1 LRTLSI
7 LSRLVLLSALLLGTL
22 VASNLFLNRQLSH
35 GADTLAQEAL
45 LVERLTDTNEA
56 ATAFG
61 DLKYWITDL
70 AVSLLMHSE
79 LNAEQARERLSAALN
94 KLEGD
99 EPAEVAGIRSEV
111 DTMVDLSFQAVEA
124 YTDGQ
129 RVLGNSL
136 SARARTHVATIDE
149 KIALLVSATEAKA
162 LEQIQAAIDRARRAE
177 RLSITVLL
185 ATILVGLLL
194 TTWVLQSIRRPL
206 REIDSAM
213 SALSRGELDT
223 AMPAIAEDEPGRMA
237 QTLGL
242 FRDSL
247 VERDRLQAQRDDATA
262 VLRTTQSQLDAALES
277 MSEGLS
283 LFDADDRLV
292 LCNSRYR
299 ERMQS
304 VSDEPIAPGTSFE
317 GIVSGAV
324 RSGYIPEAIGR
335 EEVWIRERM
344 EARRSV
350 GASGRS
356 TIEPR
361 ANGQW
366 IQVDDRRTQDGGLVS
381 VYTDIT
387 ELKQAE
393 ESLRAARDT
402 AEQATR
408 AKSTFLA
415 TMSHEI
421 RTPMNGIIG
430 MSNLL
435 LDTELSSEQS
445 DFCRTIVDSSEA
457 LLTVINDVLDFSKIE
472 AGKLDLDPVPLDL
485 RACVEGTLDLVTAS
499 VEEKRLNLAY
509 LIERDVPEGVLADG
523 MRIRQVLLNLLSNAV
538 KFTGQ
543 GEIVL
548 RVSRVSGNDGDNAGV
563 VLQFEVRDTGI
574 GIPEDKLGMLFQSFT
589 QVDASTTRVYGGT
602 GLGLAISRNLVEM
615 MNGEISVTSELGA
628 GTCFSFTVKVPVA
641 TVERSIHLHEPKPD
655 LEGKRLLIV
664 DDNATNRKILRVQA
678 REWSMLSEETAFPEE
693 ALEWVS
699 EGRQY
704 DVAILDMSMPKM
716 DGITLATRLRKLRT
730 VKQLPLIL
738 FSSLANI
745 GDIERETLDRIGFHA
760 RVAKP
765 IKPSQIL
772 NVLLDLFGSQERA
785 YERRSTAVDTPYD
798 AGMAERFPL
807 SIMLVDDN
815 RTNRKL
821 GTLILKRLG
830 YEPRVVDNGLEAVD
844 AQRKVAVDL
853 ILMDIEMPEMD
864 GIDATRHIRQLD
876 TAHANPFIVAAT
888 ANAMEGDRERYLAAG
903 MDAYVS
909 KPLRIDELVTSLEAA
924 ATHRAEKLAGG

>member
-1 LRTLSI
+1 
-7 LSRLVLLSALLLGTL
+7 
-22 VASNLFLNRQLSH
+22 
-35 GADTLAQEAL
+35 
-45 LVERLTDTNEA
+45 
-56 ATAFG
+56 
-61 DLKYWITDL
+61 
-70 AVSLLMHSE
+70 
-79 LNAEQARERLSAALN
+79 
-94 KLEGD
+94 
-99 EPAEVAGIRSEV
+99 
-111 DTMVDLSFQAVEA
+111 MVDLSFQAVEA

-499 VEEKRLNLAY
+499 VESEFLKTSW
-509 LIERDVPEGVLADG
+509 VCCFSH
-523 MRIRQVLLNLLSNAV
+523 LLKWMHRRHGYMAEPAL
-538 KFTGQ
+538 
-543 GEIVL
+543 VL
-548 RVSRVSGNDGDNAGV
+548 R
-563 VLQFEVRDTGI
+563 
-574 GIPEDKLGMLFQSFT
+574 
-589 QVDASTTRVYGGT
+589 
-602 GLGLAISRNLVEM
+602 LAVIW
-615 MNGEISVTSELGA
+615 
-628 GTCFSFTVKVPVA
+628 
-641 TVERSIHLHEPKPD
+641 
-655 LEGKRLLIV
+655 
-664 DDNATNRKILRVQA
+664 LR
-678 REWSMLSEETAFPEE
+678 
-693 ALEWVS
+693 
-699 EGRQY
+699 
-704 DVAILDMSMPKM
+704 
-716 DGITLATRLRKLRT
+716 
-730 VKQLPLIL
+730 
-738 FSSLANI
+738 
-745 GDIERETLDRIGFHA
+745 
-760 RVAKP
+760 
-765 IKPSQIL
+765 
-772 NVLLDLFGSQERA
+772 
-785 YERRSTAVDTPYD
+785 
-798 AGMAERFPL
+798 
-807 SIMLVDDN
+807 
-815 RTNRKL
+815 
-821 GTLILKRLG
+821 
-830 YEPRVVDNGLEAVD
+830 
-844 AQRKVAVDL
+844 
-853 ILMDIEMPEMD
+853 
-864 GIDATRHIRQLD
+864 
-876 TAHANPFIVAAT
+876 
-888 ANAMEGDRERYLAAG
+888 
-903 MDAYVS
+903 
-909 KPLRIDELVTSLEAA
+909 
-924 ATHRAEKLAGG
+924 